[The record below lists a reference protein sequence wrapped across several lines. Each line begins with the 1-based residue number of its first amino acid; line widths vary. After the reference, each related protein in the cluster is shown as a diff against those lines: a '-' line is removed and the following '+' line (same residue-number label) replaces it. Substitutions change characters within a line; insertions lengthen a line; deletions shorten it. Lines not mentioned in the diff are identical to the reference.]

1 FSSLPP
7 QPSPNHLVSSRQH
20 IRRYRQADL
29 LGCLQI
35 DDELELGRLLHWQI
49 GRLGTFEDF
58 ICEDGS
64 AIPLVNQVW
73 SVRHKAAIFRP
84 SQFLAHRR
92 QSVLSPKLNEF
103 FSVKGGEATLN

>member
-1 FSSLPP
+1 ML
-7 QPSPNHLVSSRQH
+7 
-20 IRRYRQADL
+20 RRFETDNQFKL
-29 LGCLQI
+29 C
-35 DDELELGRLLHWQI
+35 RLFDWKI

-103 FSVKGGEATLN
+103 FSVKGGEAALNWNKRIGIFSPHRSVGRL